1 MENNAAN
8 VGLAAVVCAG
18 DGPPRENN
26 LWRPWDKT
34 EDILFRFNFQARSVH
49 GEMSSVRPKIQ
60 QVIHPV
66 KLFWPKSRCFD
77 YLYRD
82 AETLLRNYPVQA
94 TICPYQDTSSDEEDE
109 EQDEEEIGGKEQN

>member
-34 EDILFRFNFQARSVH
+34 EGKAAQQTARSVH
-49 GEMSSVRPKIQ
+49 GEISSVRPKIQ

-109 EQDEEEIGGKEQN
+109 EEEEEEEVGGKEQN